1 MGSYWTYYLDIL
13 FLSYALRYPPLLV
26 AVVVFFALRRFI
38 PDPMV
43 LLRTAGRIRHLKTD
57 IAANPSNVTAR
68 RDLASVYLQ
77 RLRPRAALKL
87 LDEARARFPD
97 DPELLFLTGL
107 ARLQSGDAAGALD
120 PLVAAVA
127 ADPRMRYGEPYL
139 VAAQA
144 LMKLDRAEEAEDALE
159 RYVKVNSSSVE
170 GFARLA
176 MVRRRRADAD
186 GARRAIAEALSTY
199 AQVPPGYRRR
209 KELRWWFRAHL
220 LRLGF

>member
-1 MGSYWTYYLDIL
+1 MGSYWTYYLGIL

-120 PLVAAVA
+120 P
-127 ADPRMRYGEPYL
+127 RMRYGEPYL

-176 MVRRRRADAD
+176 MVRRRR
-186 GARRAIAEALSTY
+186 
-199 AQVPPGYRRR
+199 
-209 KELRWWFRAHL
+209 
-220 LRLGF
+220 